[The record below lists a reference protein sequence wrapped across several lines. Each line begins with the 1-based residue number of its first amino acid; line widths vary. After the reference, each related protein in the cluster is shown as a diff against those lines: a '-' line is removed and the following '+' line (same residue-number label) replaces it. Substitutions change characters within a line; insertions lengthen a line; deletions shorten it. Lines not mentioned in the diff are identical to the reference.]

1 VSRLPSPPVWLWW
14 VRARSAL
21 NTLRGGDRHARTR
34 LLLFAA
40 LGVTFMVSGFAGA
53 AFLFGKFEQVEYL
66 AELLIRRSL
75 GLVLYFF
82 TGLLVFSSLVAGF
95 SSLYL
100 AEDLQLLVASP
111 ISTRRL
117 FLARLA
123 EVWLQSS
130 WMMLVFALP
139 IALGCGPALDAPWTF
154 YLTLSL
160 LMVPVTVCC
169 AAAGSV
175 GTVLLAWLL
184 PARRTQD
191 VLVVL
196 AIFAFL
202 VLYVAFR
209 LAEPERFLD
218 PEGFDQLVTL
228 IGSLKAQGTPLHPVE
243 WLLDAVF
250 AVRGGDWSGAA
261 LPAVVLCSGAASAVF
276 VAAWIADALYLSS
289 FSLAQEGRAGNDEGR
304 LARLLSPLVSRLA
317 GVAGPWP
324 SDPVS
329 VVVRR
334 DTRLFL
340 RTTSQWTQL
349 VLICALVVVYA
360 FNFKHFR
367 TLMEAGQVGPIFL
380 FFLNFLLGGLVVTT
394 LAARFLYPAVSL
406 EGRAFWVVSAAPVEA
421 QTLLRAKVRWGL
433 GPLVVVALA
442 LAISSGAL
450 SGVSWPYVVGAAALS
465 SLAAW
470 SLAGLAV
477 GLGAQDPQFNE
488 QNPARIASGVGGV
501 VFMFLGLAY
510 LAAMTGLLTWPMLW
524 VDRAVTL
531 GWSPGPARWAGASAL
546 TVAALGLS
554 VLTHALPMRR
564 GATRLDAH
572 ER

>member
-1 VSRLPSPPVWLWW
+1 MSRLPSPPVWLWW

-21 NTLRGGDRHARTR
+21 NTLRAGDRHARTR

-53 AFLFGKFEQVEYL
+53 AYLFGKFEQVEYL

-100 AEDLQLLVASP
+100 ADDLQLLVASP

-154 YLTLSL
+154 YPALSL

-228 IGSLKAQGTPLHPVE
+228 IGSLKVQGTPLHPVE
-243 WLLDAVF
+243 WLLDAAF

-261 LPAVVLCSGAASAVF
+261 LPAGVLCSGAASSVF
-276 VAAWIADALYLSS
+276 VATWIADALYLSS
-289 FSLAQEGRAGNDEGR
+289 FSLAQEGRTGSDEGR

-317 GVAGPWP
+317 GVSGPWP

-421 QTLLRAKVRWGL
+421 RTLLRAKVRWGL

-531 GWSPGPARWAGASAL
+531 GWSPGPARWAGAAAL

>member
-1 VSRLPSPPVWLWW
+1 
-14 VRARSAL
+14 
-21 NTLRGGDRHARTR
+21 
-34 LLLFAA
+34 
-40 LGVTFMVSGFAGA
+40 
-53 AFLFGKFEQVEYL
+53 
-66 AELLIRRSL
+66 
-75 GLVLYFF
+75 
-82 TGLLVFSSLVAGF
+82 
-95 SSLYL
+95 
-100 AEDLQLLVASP
+100 
-111 ISTRRL
+111 
-117 FLARLA
+117 
-123 EVWLQSS
+123 
-130 WMMLVFALP
+130 
-139 IALGCGPALDAPWTF
+139 
-154 YLTLSL
+154 
-160 LMVPVTVCC
+160 
-169 AAAGSV
+169 
-175 GTVLLAWLL
+175 LAWLL

-228 IGSLKAQGTPLHPVE
+228 IGSLKAQGTPLHPIE
-243 WLLDAVF
+243 WLLDAAF
-250 AVRGGDWSGAA
+250 AVRRGEWADAA
-261 LPAVVLCSGAASAVF
+261 LPALVLCSGAVSAVF
-276 VAAWIADALYLSS
+276 VAAWLAEAIYLQS
-289 FSLAQEGRAGNDEGR
+289 FSLAQEGRTGDESGY
-304 LARLLSPLVSRLA
+304 LARLFSPLVSRVA
-317 GVAGPWP
+317 GATGPWP

-329 VVVRR
+329 VLVRR

-406 EGRAFWVVSAAPVEA
+406 EGRAFWVLSAAPIEA
-421 QTLLRAKVRWGL
+421 RTLLRAKVRWGL
-433 GPLVVVALA
+433 GPLVLVALA
-442 LAISSGAL
+442 LAVSSGAL
-450 SGVSWPYVVGAAALS
+450 SGVSWPFVLGAAALS

-501 VFMFLGLAY
+501 VFMFLGLGY
-510 LAAMTGLLTWPMLW
+510 LAAMTALLAWPMLW
-524 VDRAVTL
+524 LDRALTL
-531 GWSPGPARWAGASAL
+531 GWSPGAARWAGVVAL
-546 TVAALGLS
+546 SIAALGLS
-554 VLTHALPMRR
+554 VLTHRRPIRR
-564 GATRLDAH
+564 GAARLEAL